1 MKLNKQI
8 SIFAA
13 LSLAFTLGIGLAI
26 NVNASYQEMGAYTD
40 IPTKLETVIN
50 LKDTTESDIRKYYS
64 SLNSLD
70 DSQRQGTNLLKH
82 LKTILSKD
90 QVHFS
95 YDEGNKIW
103 QMYEIIDRDWVKSPA
118 GSDTYGTY
126 DPESETITGYKYG
139 SSASNSK
146 NNPYI
151 HALYINRELDNQTT
165 AWDDHGQTA
174 WGINR
179 EHIWAKSHGF
189 DTLVDDHDTGGARG
203 DPMHLWAGNGWAN
216 HEHLNYFFAFVD
228 KDRKYSDAGDK
239 YDTVY
244 DNLTGYSL
252 NAGGKQSVFEPQ
264 DCDKGDIAR
273 SIFYMVARY
282 NNYANE
288 TEGIDSNEPNLILM
302 NDLSENGRT
311 GTSTYDD
318 PYAMGLLSDLLA
330 WNKLDPVDEFEI
342 HRNNLLFNNYT
353 KNRNPFIDF
362 PEWADAIWGTAN
374 LDGTNYN
381 STTVGIATP
390 SSDAIAAP
398 VTMFELSTP
407 RVRLELDETGEISG
421 KNTEGTI
428 AWSIEDTSVATIN
441 KTSTVGNEKVTVTAI
456 SAGKTTITATCGGKT
471 VKGTVIVKNPVPI
484 NYGSEEEPLTIT
496 EAKALID
503 NNSPTLEKMH
513 IKGVVSSYSY
523 NEEHDNYNI
532 WLEDGNEPHGF
543 ELYRATLAAGVTTS
557 LVGKEVVAYG
567 YGQNY
572 EGTYELAPQVNAN
585 APIVK
590 SAKNP
595 GDKTAK
601 ELIQEKDTSAS
612 LAYRFTRD
620 DAATITGTDTITK
633 AETGVSGTSY
643 SEWTHTDENSNIVYK
658 GQSAGGNS
666 SVQLRTTNS
675 NSGIVMTS
683 NAGAKNINK
692 ITVAWND
699 ATASGRTLNV
709 YGKNT
714 AYEAATDLYDST
726 KQGTLLGTIV
736 KGTSTSLTI
745 TGDYEF
751 IGLRSNKDP
760 MYLTSIDIEWSG
772 IGTVY
777 DYSDVSIRFGGT
789 LSQDLWSEL
798 DTDSH
803 IIQGFGV
810 MIATDDVVG
819 KDMEIKDF
827 YESAASASSNPDV
840 SEEIVNYFVPVED
853 LNDIIGVNENNYFWN
868 LRYSI
873 TDFKTMYV
881 AAAYIKTSIG
891 YVFFKQTSFSV
902 KTLAQDYLDNRNCDE
917 NTANG
922 SLANLTKI

>member
-13 LSLAFTLGIGLAI
+13 LSLAFTLGVGLAI

-70 DSQRQGTNLLKH
+70 NSQRQGTNLLKH

-95 YDEGNKIW
+95 YDESNKIW

-273 SIFYMVARY
+273 SIFYMAARY

-288 TEGIDSNEPNLILM
+288 TEGIDSNNPNLILM

-311 GTSTYDD
+311 GTSTYND

-390 SSDAIAAP
+390 SSDAIATP

-441 KTSTVGNEKVTVTAI
+441 KTSTVGNEKVTVTAV

-532 WLEDGNEPHGF
+532 WLEDGSEPHGF

-567 YGQNY
+567 YGQKY
-572 EGTYELAPQVNAN
+572 EDTYELAPQVNAN

-601 ELIQEKDTSAS
+601 ELIQENDTSAS

-633 AETGVSGTSY
+633 AETGNPSSY
-643 SEWTHTDENSNIVYK
+643 KDWTHTDENSNITYT
-658 GQSAGGNS
+658 GLSSGTYS
-666 SVQLRTTNS
+666 SVQLRSDGKNSGVVISSNLGEKKITNISVVWNS
-675 NSGIVMTS
+675 NTP
-683 NAGAKNINK
+683 
-692 ITVAWND
+692 
-699 ATASGRTLNV
+699 SGRTLNI

-714 AYEAATDLYDST
+714 AYSATTDLYDKT
-726 KQGTLLGTIV
+726 LQGTLIGTIV
-736 KGTSTSLTI
+736 YGTNTSLEI
-745 TGDYEF
+745 SDEYEY
-751 IGLRSNKDP
+751 IGFRSNSGAL
-760 MYLTSIDIEWSG
+760 YLTSIDIEWSG

-798 DTDSH
+798 DTNSH
-803 IIQGFGV
+803 IIEGFGV
-810 MIATDDVVG
+810 MIATDDVIG

-840 SEEIVNYFVPVED
+840 SEEIVDYFVPVED